1 MKCKLIVLG
10 LFLFVSAAAFSQ
22 TKGVVQS
29 VISRDAAIRKYHS
42 LEELQGMTKGD
53 LIKLYGEQIK
63 VLVKILPYIALAK
76 TAGVTITD
84 LGIPNDPENLKV
96 MDAQAQGITD
106 FVDVSNKFQVKMLP
120 YSEKSRLVASI
131 LFYESTMKNL
141 FEFEGL

>member
-29 VISRDAAIRKYHS
+29 LISRDAAIRKYHS
-42 LEELQGMTKGD
+42 LEELQGMTKGE
-53 LIKLYGEQIK
+53 LIKLYGDQVT

-84 LGIPNDPENLKV
+84 LGIPNDPETIKI
-96 MDAQAQGITD
+96 MEAQTQGIND
-106 FVDVSNKFQVKMLP
+106 FVGVSSKFQAKMLP

-131 LFYESTMKNL
+131 LFYENTMKTL